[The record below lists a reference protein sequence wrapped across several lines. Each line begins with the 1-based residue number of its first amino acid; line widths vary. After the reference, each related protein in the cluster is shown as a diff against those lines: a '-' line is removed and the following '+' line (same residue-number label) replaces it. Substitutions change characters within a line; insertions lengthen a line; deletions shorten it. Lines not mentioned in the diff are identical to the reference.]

1 MVHDGTMTNANTD
14 NRRQIEA
21 TGGKG
26 RWPVNPGNRLRRCTA
41 PEGGTDGSWV
51 LERGDGLRLTIETV
65 RRLRPRI
72 PYSVILLND
81 ADALRVANV
90 NTFAEAVRL
99 AQAPVSELHQYR
111 QRSLTAYE
119 QFRKEAAM
127 SLQTARRS
135 GR

>member
-1 MVHDGTMTNANTD
+1 MTNATAEYEP
-14 NRRQIEA
+14 QLEA
-21 TGGKG
+21 RGSTR
-26 RWPVNPGNRLRRCTA
+26 RWPVDPGNRLRRCTA
-41 PEGGTDGSWV
+41 PNGGTDGSWV

-65 RRLRPRI
+65 RRLRPRV
-72 PYSVILLND
+72 PYSVTLLNA

-99 AQAPVSELHQYR
+99 AQAPASELHQYR

-119 QFRKEAAM
+119 QFRKEAAL